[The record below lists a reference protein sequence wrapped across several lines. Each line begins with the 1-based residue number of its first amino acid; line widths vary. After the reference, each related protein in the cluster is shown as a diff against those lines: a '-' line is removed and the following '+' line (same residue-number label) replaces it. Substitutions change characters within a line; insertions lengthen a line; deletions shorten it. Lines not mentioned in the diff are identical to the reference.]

1 VPFLAPEVKVTDHPR
16 QLEPPRHRSR
26 FGLVR
31 YRLYTNEPSSEL
43 VIAKLTTS
51 DPAISIVTTDNE
63 DTLTPSGAL
72 LPVRIFRVYWRMD
85 VAVYY
90 DTSDLR
96 EDASE
101 GNRPEISV
109 QRLLPSPISN
119 GSSVQLERGWQ
130 LYSLRRALYGEELIL
145 SLQCSEPPARQ
156 PLIHFALV
164 YMAPPQGNMYLE
176 KLAGKNIGL
185 HILEK
190 RNDWPWYQ
198 VDRLSLRTATSDPNA
213 ALSLA
218 CSPAGTPLRVRLLD
232 PELRDPGADVALAI
246 HVSHGGP

>member
-1 VPFLAPEVKVTDHPR
+1 VV
-16 QLEPPRHRSR
+16 
-26 FGLVR
+26 
-31 YRLYTNEPSSEL
+31 
-43 VIAKLTTS
+43 AKLTTS
-51 DPAISIVTTDNE
+51 NPTISIVTTDNG

-101 GNRPEISV
+101 GSRPEISV

-176 KLAGKNIGL
+176 KLAASLKLDSSGRNIGL

-213 ALSLA
+213 AMSLA

-232 PELRDPGADVALAI
+232 PGFRDPGADVALAI
-246 HVSHGGP
+246 HVSDMGP